1 MIDLVLAALVFIMC
15 YMMGWFVVS
24 LVTKRNDIADVA
36 WGLGFI
42 ATAAFLGIR
51 TGNWHTHALIVMV
64 LTSLW
69 GLRLAVHIFSRNR
82 KKAEDFRYK
91 QWREEWGKWWI
102 VRSLFQVWLLQG
114 LFMWLISMSAIAAFA
129 ASQQAIS
136 LIQFMGILVWII
148 GFYFEAVGDWQLAQ
162 HIKNPKNKGVLM
174 TTGLWKYTRHP
185 NYFGEV
191 TQWWGVWLVV
201 AGLPFGWLA
210 LISPLTISWLILKV
224 SGIPLLE
231 KKYQGRADFEAYAL
245 ATNAFFPWFPKK

>member
-51 TGNWHTHALIVMV
+51 TGNWHIHALTVMV

-69 GLRLAVHIFSRNR
+69 GLRLAIHIFSRNR

-129 ASQQAIS
+129 ANQQAIS
-136 LIQFMGILVWII
+136 LIQFMGILVWIT
-148 GFYFEAVGDWQLAQ
+148 GFYFEAMGDWQLAQ

-174 TTGLWKYTRHP
+174 TNGLWKYTRHP

-210 LISPLTISWLILKV
+210 LISPLTISWLILNV

-231 KKYQGRADFEAYAL
+231 KKYQGRADFEAYAKV
-245 ATNAFFPWFPKK
+245 TNAFFPWFPNK